1 MARRKKIQDPF
12 ALREAEKYANP
23 IPSRECIIELLRN
36 TKKSLTY
43 EKIAEMLA
51 VNIEEEEQG
60 EALRRRLRAMER
72 DGQLIF
78 NRRGGYIPIEEA
90 DLIRGRV
97 VGHKDGFGFVI
108 PEDGGDDLFL
118 SPRQMRRVFDGDRV
132 LVNVSGV
139 DRRGRRE
146 GTIVEVLE
154 RHTQQLVGRLTL
166 EQGVAIVSPDNKRIQ
181 QDILIPP
188 AELNGAEQGQI
199 VMIEILTQ
207 PSLRGQAM
215 GRVIE
220 ILGDHMA
227 PGMEIDVAIRSYQ
240 LPHKWPAEVD
250 EEMRDLRPHVLEE
263 DKKNRVDLRHLPL
276 LTIDGEDAKDFDD
289 AVYCEEKK
297 GGGWRLYVAIADVS
311 HYVRPG
317 TALDEEASKRGNSVY
332 FPGFVIPMLPEA
344 LSNNLCSLV
353 PHADRLCFVAEMEIS
368 KAGKLV
374 RSQFYRAVMHSQ
386 ARLTYTTVA
395 ALLSNVDPQLQVD
408 HHDVLQPL
416 QRLHTLYQ
424 TLKQAREARGALDFD
439 TVETKVVFGE
449 NRKIEQIVP
458 VVRNDAHKLIEE
470 CMILANVAAAKFII
484 KNRKTGMFRVH
495 GGPNPEKLVDLRHFL
510 AEFSLGLRGGK
521 TPSPHHY
528 AEVIERLHGRPDF
541 YLIQTVLLRSLSQA
555 FYGIENTGHF
565 GLALEAYTHFTSPI
579 RRYPDLLVHRL
590 IHQILSGQV
599 TDEVS
604 DAHLARYAEQSSMTE
619 RRADEATRSA
629 LDRLKCEFMLEHVG
643 AEFDGFITSVTG
655 FGLFVSLKDIYIEGL
670 VHVTALK
677 NDYYRFDPVKHSL
690 QGERTG
696 KGYRLGD
703 RIRVKVMRVDLDDKF
718 IDFALAETKTQE
730 KPSKR
735 KKRK

>member
-12 ALREAEKYANP
+12 AQREAEKYGNP
-23 IPSRECIIELLRN
+23 IPSREYIIQLLRDAQ
-36 TKKSLTY
+36 KSLTY
-43 EKIAEMLA
+43 EKLVEMLGLMD
-51 VNIEEEEQG
+51 EEKQ
-60 EALRRRLRAMER
+60 EALRRRLKAMER

-78 NRRGGYIPIEEA
+78 NRRGGYIPLDEA

-97 VGHKDGFGFVI
+97 VGHKDGFGFVV
-108 PEDGGDDLFL
+108 PEDGSEDLFL
-118 SPRQMRRVFDGDRV
+118 SPRQMRTVFDGDRV
-132 LVNVSGV
+132 VVNVSGV

-154 RHTQQLVGRLTL
+154 RHTQQLVGRLFV
-166 EQGVAIVSPDNKRIQ
+166 ERGVALVRPDNKRIH

-188 AELNGAEQGQI
+188 AELGGALDGQI
-199 VMIEILTQ
+199 VMVEILTQ
-207 PSLRGQAM
+207 PSSRSQAL

-220 ILGDHMA
+220 VLGDHMA
-227 PGMEIDVAIRSYQ
+227 PGMEIDVAVRSYQ
-240 LPHKWPAEVD
+240 LPHKWPQEVED
-250 EEMRDLRPHVLEE
+250 EMRDLHPHVAEA
-263 DKKNRVDLRHLPL
+263 DKLQRVDLRHLPL
-276 LTIDGEDAKDFDD
+276 VTIDGEDAKDFDD

-317 TALDEEASKRGNSVY
+317 SALDEEASKRGNSVY

-344 LSNNLCSLV
+344 LSNNLCSLL
-353 PHADRLCFVAEMEIS
+353 PHTDRLCFVAEMDIS
-368 KAGKLV
+368 KAGKLT
-374 RSQFYRAVMHSQ
+374 RSRFYRAVMHSH

-395 ALLSNVDPQLQVD
+395 ALLAGVDPQLRAD
-408 HHDVLQPL
+408 HKDILAPL
-416 QRLHTLYQ
+416 QRLHKLYQ
-424 TLKQAREARGALDFD
+424 TLKTAREARGALDFD
-439 TVETKVVFGE
+439 TVETKVIFGE

-470 CMILANVAAAKFII
+470 CMILANVAAAKFIL
-484 KNRKTGMFRVH
+484 KNRKTGTGMFRVH
-495 GGPNPEKLVDLRHFL
+495 GGPNPDKLMDLRHFL

-555 FYGIENTGHF
+555 FYSIENTGHF

-590 IHQILSGQV
+590 IQEILLKKPA
-599 TDEVS
+599 DELD
-604 DAHLARYAEQSSMTE
+604 DAKLTRYAEQSSMTE

-629 LDRLKCEFMLEHVG
+629 LDRLKCEFMLDRVG
-643 AEFDGFITSVTG
+643 QEFDGFITSVTG

-677 NDYYRFDPVKHSL
+677 NDYYRFDPIKHSL

-696 KGYRLGD
+696 KSYRLGD
-703 RIRVKVMRVDLDDKF
+703 AIRVKVMRVDLDDKF
-718 IDFALAETKTQE
+718 MDFALAEKEPEKTK
-730 KPSKR
+730 KPRKR
-735 KKRK
+735 KK